1 MSLAIKG
8 GPCIS
13 NSSKYI
19 NPSHE
24 DTVRITFSKANDG
37 IEMNKKYSS
46 NETTK
51 DLKVNS
57 YKEAILKEPNKNK
70 GQVPMEEWSIL
81 SDHAKHVTHGKSETL
96 QKLSINSLIHRQNR
110 DLYKKS

>member
-1 MSLAIKG
+1 MPLAIKG

-13 NSSKYI
+13 NSSKHI
-19 NPSHE
+19 NPSSE
-24 DTVRITFSKANDG
+24 NIVRITFSKANDG

-51 DLKVNS
+51 DLEVNS

-70 GQVPMEEWSIL
+70 DQVPMEEWSIL
-81 SDHAKHVTHGKSETL
+81 SDHVKYVMHSKSETF
-96 QKLSINSLIHRQNR
+96 QKLSINSMNYRKIET
-110 DLYKKS
+110 YIKV